1 MTEWLWTTVRWIHL
15 VAMAFW
21 LGGQLFL
28 ILVVRPI
35 LRRELDRP
43 QQTTLTAALGR
54 RFSPLAWVSLVL
66 LIVTGW
72 LTGEH
77 RGVVWST
84 LLEPRNTYGRIL
96 ATKMLLVALLLLLTL
111 VHGRIFGPRL
121 AALAQSREPA
131 DRQRYHRLLRLSVVV
146 SALNLLLTLAIVF
159 LSARLVA

>member
-28 ILVVRPI
+28 IFVVRPI

-54 RFSPLAWVSLVL
+54 RFSPLAWTSLGILV
-66 LIVTGW
+66 ITGW

-77 RGVVWST
+77 RGVVWSS
-84 LLEPRNTYGRIL
+84 LLAPHSTYGQIL
-96 ATKMLLVALLLLLTL
+96 AAKIALVGLLLLLTP
-111 VHGRIFGPRL
+111 VHSRLFGPRL
-121 AALAQSREPA
+121 AALAQSPVPA
-131 DRQRYHRLLRLSVVV
+131 DRQRYHRLLRLSLVV